1 MRPVEWMLGKAIETI
16 EGPLTESRIKS
27 STDTTAAS
35 TLAADFTDSDFTA
48 RFATAAEIDQ
58 WDALVTAN
66 PNGGNLLQSEA
77 FAAVK
82 KNFGWTPQFIAIEGP
97 GFTSYNLV
105 LEKKIP
111 LIGSFWYLIKGP
123 DAPSL
128 EFIPAMMRAVKSF
141 VKAAKLGVFALKIE
155 PDVVASPEATS
166 LLQGAGFVKA
176 ADLQPNDHTALLD
189 ITPEPNQLLR
199 NLHSRG
205 RNAVRRAQRE
215 EVEVV
220 RMEPTEET
228 MKTMYELMVGTI
240 TAKSNATAREFGYYQ
255 QFWSEFCKRGQG
267 RFYFVF
273 ENGMPSVGAF
283 VINYGS
289 KATYKDGGS
298 LQQRNQY
305 GDSHLVQWQAILDMK
320 ELGAVQYDFCGT
332 PPSDKLKDPT
342 HPHHGLGLFK
352 TSFTKTVTD
361 FVGCWDLPV
370 AELKYKFWVKAGEKI
385 ARQAYVRRTGK
396 QFY

>member
-1 MRPVEWMLGKAIETI
+1 M
-16 EGPLTESRIKS
+16 TE
-27 STDTTAAS
+27 
-35 TLAADFTDSDFTA
+35 FTA
-48 RFATAAEIDQ
+48 RFATAAEIDT
-58 WDALVTAN
+58 WDTLVTAN
-66 PNGGNLLQSEA
+66 PNGGNLLQSAA

-82 KNFGWTPQFIAIEGP
+82 RNFGWAPQFIVIDGP
-97 GFTSYNLV
+97 EYSSYNLV
-105 LEKKIP
+105 LEKSVP
-111 LIGSFWYLIKGP
+111 LMGKLWYLIKGP
-123 DAPSL
+123 DAASL
-128 EFIPAMMRAVKSF
+128 EDVPAMTGAVKRF
-141 VKAAKLGVFALKIE
+141 VKSAKLGVFALKIE
-155 PDVVASPEATS
+155 PDIVASDTAVA
-166 LLQGAGFVKA
+166 LLQNAGFIKA
-176 ADLQPNDHTALLD
+176 PNLQPNDSTALLD
-189 ITPEPNQLLR
+189 ISPEANQLLR

-220 RMEPTEET
+220 RMEPSEST
-228 MKTMYELMVGTI
+228 MQTMYQLMVGTI
-240 TAKSNATAREFGYYQ
+240 TAKSNATAREFDYYK
-255 QFWSEFCKRGQG
+255 QFWTEFSSRGQG
-267 RFYFVF
+267 RFYFVY
-273 ENGMPSVGAF
+273 EDGVPSVGAF

-298 LQQRNQY
+298 LQKRSQY

-320 ELGAVQYDFCGT
+320 ELGAVEYDFCGT

-352 TSFTKTVTD
+352 TSFSKTVTD

-370 AELKYKFWVKAGEKI
+370 SDLKYKAWQSFAEKI